1 MSLEI
6 SGETEARLTDE
17 ARRQGISV
25 DALLERLM
33 TEHRQ
38 SKSAVFATQAEAIED
53 ARKLVPGGKITP
65 ELPVLHLGAMGALH
79 RREIYDDVR

>member
-1 MSLEI
+1 MSIQI
-6 SGETEARLTDE
+6 SSETEARLTEE

-33 TEHRQ
+33 MRRG
-38 SKSAVFATQAEAIED
+38 AGFVAQAEAIEH
-53 ARKLVPGGKITP
+53 ARELVPGGNITP

-79 RREIYDDVR
+79 RRDIYDDVR